1 MAPFRTLSAMSSLCC
16 HLWLVIVFTREKCH
30 LAHVDDNLCKMLL
43 PNIAWMTSNLTICNV
58 PNAPLKAKTCS
69 SKTLKHCGS
78 FLTKYFPFLLWKSAR
93 RRFVYIFEIAVLR
106 QHSILFNL
114 STLYTPQ
121 LYTNCLTSRLGSAA
135 PAAHPSWAVFP
146 CDNRM
151 LRGKHCE
158 KCAY

>member
-1 MAPFRTLSAMSSLCC
+1 MSPLCC
-16 HLWLVIVFTREKCH
+16 HLWLVIVFTREKCQ
-30 LAHVDDNLCKMLL
+30 LALVDDNLCKMLL
-43 PNIAWMTSNLTICNV
+43 PNIVWMTSKLTFCNV
-58 PNAPLKAKTCS
+58 LNAPLKAKTCS

-78 FLTKYFPFLLWKSAR
+78 FSAKYFPFFPIWNCFLKSAW
-93 RRFVYIFEIAVLR
+93 RRFAYIFEIAVWWL
-106 QHSILFNL
+106 HSSV

-146 CDNRM
+146 CDNKM